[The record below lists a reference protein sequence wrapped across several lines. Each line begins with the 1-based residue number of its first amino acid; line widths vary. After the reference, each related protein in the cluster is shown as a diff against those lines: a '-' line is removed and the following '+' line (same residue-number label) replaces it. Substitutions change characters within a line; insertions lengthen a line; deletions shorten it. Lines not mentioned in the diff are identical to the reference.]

1 MNTLSSVFGQRQG
14 KLKSMIIILLL
25 AFAIGYVGIYR
36 SIYVH
41 ICRTRVYDDMAA
53 NIGMIMSA
61 NINIKPI
68 TVEDNITSYG
78 AGASGVI
85 YAKEKDTYYALTAA
99 HVVSDT
105 CKTYKARTTDIPTYS
120 ECLSEQ
126 KANGIS
132 TFVPF
137 DEYYAIM
144 PDLTVEYICEECD
157 LAVVSFT
164 SDKNLAVANIAGEIA
179 SKGERITSI
188 GNPYGE
194 DHFKVTYGKILSD
207 LTTLKVN
214 GRKHAVQKHN
224 AYGAS
229 GSSGGAV
236 FDENMELVGINI
248 VGGSDI
254 FGRYMFL
261 GMVTCD
267 QIKECLEDFRPGNRF

>member
-53 NIGMIMSA
+53 NTGMIMSA

-105 CKTYKARTTDIPTYS
+105 CK
-120 ECLSEQ
+120 
-126 KANGIS
+126 
-132 TFVPF
+132 
-137 DEYYAIM
+137 
-144 PDLTVEYICEECD
+144 
-157 LAVVSFT
+157 
-164 SDKNLAVANIAGEIA
+164 
-179 SKGERITSI
+179 
-188 GNPYGE
+188 
-194 DHFKVTYGKILSD
+194 
-207 LTTLKVN
+207 
-214 GRKHAVQKHN
+214 KHN